1 MKLFMKKQAE
11 KSFEGSS
18 IPRVSNMETQQL
30 KNWFN
35 TTIMHLGEAYDSWRY
50 NNGPDEVSQSIT
62 MLDEIWKE
70 LQSRSDK

>member
-1 MKLFMKKQAE
+1 MKLFIKKQAE
-11 KSFEGSS
+11 EKFKGSS

-50 NNGPDEVSQSIT
+50 KDAPDEVSQIIT